1 MVRIISGIYRGRRL
15 QTPAGTDTRPTSDR
29 VRTALFN
36 ILGVWLKG
44 KTVLD
49 VYAGAGS
56 IGFEC
61 LSRGARHVTFIEQ
74 DAGAVKVLHANATLL
89 QATPQLR
96 VFNSSIARA
105 LPLLAPQQFD
115 FIFADPPYR
124 AANLPELLQT
134 LQAAGIANAE
144 TVLVIE
150 HARSAGLDEH
160 AVLHGWK
167 AYRCAVYG
175 ITSLTFFSLCEVP
188 A

>member
-1 MVRIISGIYRGRRL
+1 MVRIISGTYRGRRL

-36 ILGVWLKG
+36 ILGVWLNG

-61 LSRGARHVTFIEQ
+61 LSRGARHVTFVEQ
-74 DAGAVKVLHANATLL
+74 DAGAVRVLHANAAML
-89 QATPQLR
+89 QAERQLR
-96 VFNSSIARA
+96 IFNSSIGHA
-105 LPLLAPQQFD
+105 LPLLASQHFD

-124 AANLPELLQT
+124 SANLPKLLQT
-134 LQAAGIANAE
+134 LQAAGIAHAE
-144 TVLVIE
+144 TILVIE
-150 HARSAGLDEH
+150 HARSAGLDEQ

-167 AYRCAVYG
+167 AYRCAAYG
-175 ITSLTFFSLCEVP
+175 ITSLTFFTLCEVP

>member
-1 MVRIISGIYRGRRL
+1 MVRIISGTYRGHRL

-36 ILGVWLKG
+36 ILGVWLKD

-61 LSRGARHVTFIEQ
+61 LSRGARHVTFVEH
-74 DAGAVKVLHANATLL
+74 DAEAARVLHANAAML
-89 QATPQLR
+89 QAGAKSRIFNNSLER
-96 VFNSSIARA
+96 V
-105 LPLLAPQQFD
+105 LPVLAPQQFD
-115 FIFADPPYR
+115 FVFADPPYR
-124 AANLPELLQT
+124 TANLPALLQT
-134 LQAAGIANAE
+134 LQAAGIAHAE

-150 HARSAGLDEH
+150 HARSAGLDEQ

-167 AYRCAVYG
+167 AYRCAAYG
-175 ITSLTFFSLCEVP
+175 STSLTFFSLCEAP
-188 A
+188 Q

>member
-1 MVRIISGIYRGRRL
+1 MVRIISGTYRGHRL

-36 ILGVWLKG
+36 ILGVWLKD

-61 LSRGARHVTFIEQ
+61 ISRGARHVTFVEQ
-74 DAGAVKVLHANATLL
+74 DASAAKVLHANAVMLHAEPHVRIL
-89 QATPQLR
+89 NNSIER
-96 VFNSSIARA
+96 V
-105 LPLLAPQQFD
+105 LPVLAPQQFD

-124 AANLPELLQT
+124 TANLPKLLQT
-134 LQAAGIANAE
+134 LQGAAVAHAQ

-160 AVLHGWK
+160 AVLHGWQ
-167 AYRCAVYG
+167 AYRCAAYG
-175 ITSLTFFSLCEVP
+175 STSLTFFAPCEVP